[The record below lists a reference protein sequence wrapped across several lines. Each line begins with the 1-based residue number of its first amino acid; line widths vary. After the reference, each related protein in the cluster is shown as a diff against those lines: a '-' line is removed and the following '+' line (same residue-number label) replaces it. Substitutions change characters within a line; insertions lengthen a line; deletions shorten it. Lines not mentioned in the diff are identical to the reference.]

1 MKQKNSEVR
10 NAIADSGFCYWEIAE
25 KLGVADAT
33 FSRYLRKEFTP
44 DMKARVMDA
53 IDDLRKE
60 AEINES

>member
-33 FSRYLRKEFTP
+33 FSRYLRKE
-44 DMKARVMDA
+44 
-53 IDDLRKE
+53 